1 MYPPPLHTIIYLILH
16 ITTIPITA
24 DNNIKQPNNT
34 MTKDNNNKISFISP
48 PPLPP
53 AIHTRLTYK
62 LSSLLPRL
70 ALPLSL
76 LCGAAIAAS
85 GTYGVARYVI
95 HLRAVASDQVNTDPV
110 HWTGLARKVY
120 DACYFS
126 CGREIADGG
135 WCADPSFAWDA
146 CVRIRKGTEGVVGR
160 EGGGLQCDAVKM
172 WNWEERE
179 RYPGVCVEGLGEVMK
194 AEVVGRVQWRALDW
208 CALVV
213 VTVLAGVVG
222 GVGVLVGVEEGEW
235 FISFLF
241 PFFLLPKL
249 CIPLFCLGFFIG
261 REEFQLTDSTDHQV
275 LYAEGGQAER

>member
-160 EGGGLQCDAVKM
+160 EGGGVQCDAVKM

-222 GVGVLVGVEEGEW
+222 AVGVWWAWKRVSGL
-235 FISFLF
+235 FLF
-241 PFFLLPKL
+241 CFLFSFFPKFASPFSVWAFL
-249 CIPLFCLGFFIG
+249 
-261 REEFQLTDSTDHQV
+261 
-275 LYAEGGQAER
+275 